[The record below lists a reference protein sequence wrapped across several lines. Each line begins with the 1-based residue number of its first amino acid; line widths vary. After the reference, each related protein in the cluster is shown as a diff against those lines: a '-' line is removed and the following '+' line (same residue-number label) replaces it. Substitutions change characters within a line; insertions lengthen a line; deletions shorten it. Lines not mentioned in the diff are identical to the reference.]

1 MSFVPFNRKPREI
14 EMSNKLTSEQV
25 EAITYAYM
33 DVCAT
38 DKVINDDNWDHRVIA
53 EIGEAVVQTKVDLE
67 KAFPF
72 LIEDVEDE

>member
-1 MSFVPFNRKPREI
+1 
-14 EMSNKLTSEQV
+14 MSNLTSDQV
-25 EAITYAYM
+25 NAITYAYM

-53 EIGEAVVQTKVDLE
+53 EIGEAVVQTKADLE

-72 LIEDVEDE
+72 LLEGVEDE

>member
-1 MSFVPFNRKPREI
+1 MSLKPD
-14 EMSNKLTSEQV
+14 QV

-38 DKVINDDNWDHRVIA
+38 DKVINDDSWDHRAIA
-53 EIGEAVVQTKVDLE
+53 EVGEAVVQTKADLE

-72 LIEDVEDE
+72 LIESV

>member
-1 MSFVPFNRKPREI
+1 MSLKPD
-14 EMSNKLTSEQV
+14 QV

-38 DKVINDDNWDHRVIA
+38 DKVINDDSWDHRAIA
-53 EIGEAVVQTKVDLE
+53 EIGEAVVQTKADLE

-72 LIEDVEDE
+72 LLEGVEDE

>member
-1 MSFVPFNRKPREI
+1 
-14 EMSNKLTSEQV
+14 MSNLTSEQV
-25 EAITYAYM
+25 DAITYAYM

-38 DKVINDDNWDHRVIA
+38 DKVINDDSWDHKAIA

-72 LIEDVEDE
+72 LIKGVEDE